1 MLQFI
6 LKRLALGLAV
16 AFTVSLA
23 TFLMLNLAADPA
35 AMVAGE
41 DATQEAIEQIRVQY
55 GFDRPLYVRFLEWL
69 GQLVTGDFGDS
80 YYWKQP
86 VFDLLIDRAP
96 VTLTLAAGAL
106 TVTISLGL
114 TLGVLAALKPN
125 GWLDRFAL
133 SFGTAAQAV
142 PNFWFGLILIIL
154 LGVTFPI
161 FPVSGDSTWM
171 HFVLPCFVLGT
182 SAVPQV
188 LRLTRTGMIE
198 VLGSDYIRTAR
209 AKGFRPRQILFRH
222 ALLNALLPIVSVITI
237 QIGYKLG
244 GSVIT
249 ESVFA
254 LNGLG
259 RLAYESILGADI
271 QTVQMLVFFFALVFI
286 ILSILGDILNALLDP
301 RMRVELR
308 KCRLPLTPWPKWPT
322 RSST

>member
-142 PNFWFGLILIIL
+142 PNFSFGLMLIIL

-222 ALLNALLPIVSVITI
+222 ALRNALLPIVSVITI

-271 QTVQMLVFFFALVFI
+271 PTVQMLVFFFALVFI
-286 ILSILGDILNALLDP
+286 ILSILGDILNAWLDP
-301 RMRVELR
+301 RMRVE
-308 KCRLPLTPWPKWPT
+308 
-322 RSST
+322 

>member
-86 VFDLLIDRAP
+86 VFDLLIDLAP

-142 PNFWFGLILIIL
+142 PNFSFGLMLIIL

-222 ALLNALLPIVSVITI
+222 ALRNALLPIVSVITI

-271 QTVQMLVFFFALVFI
+271 PTVQMLVFFFALVFI
-286 ILSILGDILNALLDP
+286 ILSILGDILNAWLDP
-301 RMRVELR
+301 RMRVE
-308 KCRLPLTPWPKWPT
+308 
-322 RSST
+322 

>member
-1 MLQFI
+1 MLKFI

-55 GFDRPLYVRFLEWL
+55 GFDRPLYVRFFEWM

-106 TVTISLGL
+106 TVTIVLGL

-161 FPVSGDSTWM
+161 FPVSGDSTWL

-209 AKGFRPRQILFRH
+209 AKGFRPRQLLFRH
-222 ALLNALLPIVSVITI
+222 ALRNALLPIVSVITI

-271 QTVQMLVFFFALVFI
+271 PTVQMLVFFFALIFI
-286 ILSILGDILNALLDP
+286 IL
-301 RMRVELR
+301 
-308 KCRLPLTPWPKWPT
+308 
-322 RSST
+322 

>member
-1 MLQFI
+1 MLKFI
-6 LKRLALGLAV
+6 LKRLVLGLAV

-55 GFDRPLYVRFLEWL
+55 GFDRPLYVRFFEWM

-106 TVTISLGL
+106 TVTIVLGL

-222 ALLNALLPIVSVITI
+222 ALRNALLPIVSVITI

-271 QTVQMLVFFFALVFI
+271 PTVQMLVFFFALVFI
-286 ILSILGDILNALLDP
+286 ILSILGDILNAWLDP
-301 RMRVELR
+301 RMRVE
-308 KCRLPLTPWPKWPT
+308 
-322 RSST
+322 

>member
-1 MLQFI
+1 MLKFI
-6 LKRLALGLAV
+6 LKRLVLGLAV

-41 DATQEAIEQIRVQY
+41 DATQEAIEQIRAQY
-55 GFDRPLYVRFLEWL
+55 GFDRPLYVRFFQWM
-69 GQLVTGDFGDS
+69 GQLVTGDFGNS

-86 VFDLLIDRAP
+86 VFDLLINRAP

-106 TVTISLGL
+106 TVTIVLGL

-222 ALLNALLPIVSVITI
+222 ALRNALLPIVSVITI

-271 QTVQMLVFFFALVFI
+271 PTVQMLVFFFAIVFI
-286 ILSILGDILNALLDP
+286 ILSILGDILNAWLDP
-301 RMRVELR
+301 RMRVE
-308 KCRLPLTPWPKWPT
+308 
-322 RSST
+322 

>member
-1 MLQFI
+1 MLKFI

-55 GFDRPLYVRFLEWL
+55 GFDRPLYVRFFEWM

-80 YYWKQP
+80 YYWKHP

-106 TVTISLGL
+106 TVTIVLGL

-222 ALLNALLPIVSVITI
+222 ALRNALLPIVSVITI

-271 QTVQMLVFFFALVFI
+271 PTVQMLVFFFALVFI
-286 ILSILGDILNALLDP
+286 ILSILGDILNAWLDP
-301 RMRVELR
+301 RMRVE
-308 KCRLPLTPWPKWPT
+308 
-322 RSST
+322 

>member
-1 MLQFI
+1 MLKFI

-55 GFDRPLYVRFLEWL
+55 GFDRPLYVRFFEWM

-106 TVTISLGL
+106 TVTIVLGL

-222 ALLNALLPIVSVITI
+222 ALRNALLPIVSVITI

-271 QTVQMLVFFFALVFI
+271 PTVQMLVFFFALVFI
-286 ILSILGDILNALLDP
+286 ILSILGDILNAWLDP
-301 RMRVELR
+301 RMRVE
-308 KCRLPLTPWPKWPT
+308 
-322 RSST
+322 

>member
-114 TLGVLAALKPN
+114 TLGVLAALNPN

-154 LGVTFPI
+154 LGVSFPI

-222 ALLNALLPIVSVITI
+222 ALRNALLPIVSVITI

-271 QTVQMLVFFFALVFI
+271 PTVQMLVFFFALVFI
-286 ILSILGDILNALLDP
+286 ILSILGDILNAWLDP
-301 RMRVELR
+301 RVRVE
-308 KCRLPLTPWPKWPT
+308 
-322 RSST
+322 

>member
-1 MLQFI
+1 MLKFI

-23 TFLMLNLAADPA
+23 TFLLLNLAADPA

-41 DATQEAIEQIRVQY
+41 DATQDAIEQIRVQF
-55 GFDRPLYVRFLEWL
+55 GFDRPLYVRFFEWL
-69 GQLVTGDFGDS
+69 GSIMTGDFGDS

-86 VFDLLIDRAP
+86 VFDLLVDRAP

-106 TVTISLGL
+106 TVTVVVGL

-133 SFGTAAQAV
+133 SFGTAAQAI
-142 PNFWFGLILIIL
+142 PNFWLGLILIIL
-154 LGVTFPI
+154 LGVMFPI
-161 FPVSGDSTWM
+161 LPVSGDTSWK
-171 HFVLPCFVLGT
+171 HFVLPCLVLGT
-182 SAVPQV
+182 SSVPQV

-209 AKGFRPRQILFRH
+209 AKGFRPRQILFHH
-222 ALLNALLPIVSVITI
+222 ALRNALLPVVSVITI

-249 ESVFA
+249 ETVFA

-259 RLAYESILGADI
+259 RLAYESILGADVP
-271 QTVQMLVFFFALVFI
+271 TVQMLVFFFALIFI
-286 ILSILGDILNALLDP
+286 ILSILGDILNAWLDP
-301 RMRVELR
+301 RMRVE
-308 KCRLPLTPWPKWPT
+308 
-322 RSST
+322 